1 MMPEEIIQDIV
12 YEALDKKDL
21 SVFNVIFTSS
31 FGEKRKGEMSIT
43 FYLAEDLDFLLGP
56 KILNYDRLFDREGI
70 EVFRESNTVVLS
82 GAALTKLSK
91 MLL

>member
-1 MMPEEIIQDIV
+1 MTPEEFIQDTV
-12 YEALDKKDL
+12 YEALDKRDL

-31 FGEKRKGEMSIT
+31 LGENRELSIT

-70 EVFRESNTVVLS
+70 EVFRESNTVILS
-82 GAALTKLSK
+82 GVALTKLSK
-91 MLL
+91 ILL